1 MRYDVIFQ
9 GFSGPPSHHATE
21 EAAVQAVFG
30 VPSATARVLLDSA
43 PCVVKEGVDER
54 DARRFVN
61 AFRYIGADCSVKPL
75 EETPRIETD
84 PDLREAVAAVMEPRP
99 YSSGSY
105 SAYDPWGKE
114 GLAWQNATPVATQT
128 LIDAPKNA
136 RALLADI
143 DPSLAEPDDSQTQFA
158 SGGGFYPE
166 LAEDD
171 APAGEGS
178 ED

>member
-30 VPSATARVLLDSA
+30 VPSATARALLESA

-54 DARRFVN
+54 DARRFLN

-75 EETPRIETD
+75 EETPLIETD

-99 YSSGSY
+99 QSSGSY
-105 SAYDPWGKE
+105 STYDPWGKE
-114 GLAWQNATPVATQT
+114 GLAWQSEAPVANQT
-128 LIDAPKNA
+128 LLDAPRNA

-143 DPSLAEPDDSQTQFA
+143 DPNLAAPDDSQTQLA

-166 LAEDD
+166 LPEGG
-171 APAGEGS
+171 APEGEGS